1 MQALGDGEGRS
12 QPVLT
17 FRRLTDPLP
26 SGRVRVSIEV
36 WTAGWQG
43 RERQLGRISQVR
55 GGWQFRAVSGK
66 MGEVYAAAAEC
77 KQAIEKSVRQSSSY
91 EV

>member
-1 MQALGDGEGRS
+1 MTAAAGEAG
-12 QPVLT
+12 PLT
-17 FRRLTDPLP
+17 FRRITEPRPD
-26 SGRVRVSIEV
+26 GRVRVHLEV

-66 MGEVYAAAAEC
+66 MGAVYATAAEC
-77 KQAIEKSVRQSSSY
+77 KQAVEQSVK
-91 EV
+91 

>member
-43 RERQLGRISQVR
+43 REKMLGKIVQARQ
-55 GGWQFRAVSGK
+55 GGWQYRPVSGPA
-66 MGEVYAAAAEC
+66 GQVYATAAEC
-77 KQAIEKSVRQSSSY
+77 KQAVEQAVKAV
-91 EV
+91 E